1 MASFAEELGTLIQG
15 FLESQGLTVSP
26 GLLRLSR
33 EYLAEEL
40 RINPVRFVMSGDA
53 FRLKE
58 ALLMVLDGSNQ
69 RDVELFLE
77 SISGTLDSRQIRVYR
92 SSLSGRDRLGVI
104 YGDYPSREAA
114 TAELAKLARSSLG
127 SNPYVRSIN
136 KIR

>member
-1 MASFAEELGTLIQG
+1 MESAPTLIFPISPSG
-15 FLESQGLTVSP
+15 CGPVSYTHLIQ
-26 GLLRLSR
+26 LLST
-33 EYLAEEL
+33 
-40 RINPVRFVMSGDA
+40 
-53 FRLKE
+53 
-58 ALLMVLDGSNQ
+58 DGSNQ